1 MTPGRARATDRTAHD
16 RTRLQPRPLS
26 GPFQTA
32 FDSAL
37 TPDERRR
44 IARRLG
50 GALAAGVLLVAG
62 LAHRYLVP
70 GQAEITAVLLALGAV
85 VAMAPVLAAGVRGFV
100 TRDPNSAVD
109 QLVSLALLAAA
120 AVGEFETAILV
131 PLVME
136 IGHFFEERSIL
147 GARAAIEGLKTLR
160 PNTAARLELAARK
173 RWTSMTS
180 VRETGS
186 SCGRARR
193 FRRMVGSCGA
203 ARPWTRAR

>member
-1 MTPGRARATDRTAHD
+1 
-16 RTRLQPRPLS
+16 
-26 GPFQTA
+26 
-32 FDSAL
+32 
-37 TPDERRR
+37 
-44 IARRLG
+44 
-50 GALAAGVLLVAG
+50 LAAGVLLVAG
-62 LAHRYLVP
+62 LAHRHLVP

-160 PNTAARLELAARK
+160 PDRAARLGAHGEEGVPGGWSGR
-173 RWTSMTS
+173 
-180 VRETGS
+180 TGPLS
-186 SCGRARR
+186 RGPEHDDGRGRGR
-193 FRRMVGSCGA
+193 GGVPRIPGLCRD
-203 ARPWTRAR
+203 R